1 MSQSHTTPM
10 PVIRRIEERTIS
22 YSWRAHLSQYVR
34 APIKGYHAPS
44 PSREEASQFEKRCDN
59 CLPSTQMK
67 EPEFVGGIPGTKV
80 IAGKDAILRCV
91 VENLGDYKI
100 SWGVVNQKDQLSI
113 GTNVFKGKD
122 RIHVTHSNNS
132 WYLHIKNVT
141 QNDTGYYICQI
152 STNPIKTQAGHLDV
166 VGICKSLF
174 YALYS

>member
-1 MSQSHTTPM
+1 MATVKQAVKMSRNYSLG
-10 PVIRRIEERTIS
+10 RRMYFLTGF
-22 YSWRAHLSQYVR
+22 WKRAGTMWEKSLS
-34 APIKGYHAPS
+34 
-44 PSREEASQFEKRCDN
+44 
-59 CLPSTQMK
+59 STQVK

-166 VGICKSLF
+166 VGICKSFFLF
-174 YALYS
+174 IVAKTVV

>member
-1 MSQSHTTPM
+1 MSQVHKRVPFHKYIAGDA
-10 PVIRRIEERTIS
+10 VKFNRYKEKQHF
-22 YSWRAHLSQYVR
+22 YSQAVLSPGYVST
-34 APIKGYHAPS
+34 HAP
-44 PSREEASQFEKRCDN
+44 
-59 CLPSTQMK
+59 
-67 EPEFVGGIPGTKV
+67 EPEFIGGIPGIKV

-91 VENLGDYKI
+91 VENLGDYKV

-122 RIHVTHSNNS
+122 RIHVTHSDNS

-166 VGICKSLF
+166 VGICKILMCF
-174 YALYS
+174 RVLLN